1 MTPTYAELTTYL
13 GAFSVL
19 CNLSAAIVVPP
30 AWQGL
35 LGASAPDKIRLVIAR
50 WEQYYQHEFSA
61 LLGVL
66 AQRHDVGY
74 APIAVLAR
82 PVRGAVSPVFKPPRL
97 RWYAPKSEVV
107 ALQGC

>member
-1 MTPTYAELTTYL
+1 MNPAYAELTTYL

-19 CNLSAAIVVPP
+19 RDLLAAIMGLP

-35 LGASAPDKIRLVIAR
+35 LGASVPDKIRLVVAR
-50 WEQYYQHEFSA
+50 WEQHYQHEFST

-66 AQRHDVGY
+66 AQRYDVGY

-82 PVRGAVSPVFKPPRL
+82 PVRGAVVPVFSHRYFDGMPQN
-97 RWYAPKSEVV
+97 PK
-107 ALQGC
+107 